1 MALVLVLSGLVAT
14 VVGTWR
20 GYVNARDM
28 LAPLA
33 HPGEPTPTAVEAT
46 RPVIER
52 ARVRRAARS
61 LAAAVAWLAVAMYG
75 LFLVAAAELAR

>member
-1 MALVLVLSGLVAT
+1 MALVLVLTGLVAT

-20 GYVNARDM
+20 GYASAREV
-28 LAPLA
+28 LGPVT
-33 HPGEPTPTAVEAT
+33 HPGDRTRTAVEAT
-46 RPVIER
+46 QPFHER

-61 LAAAVAWLAVAMYG
+61 LVAAIAWLAIAMYG